1 MLQLFDTAYRLIEK
15 CEFIIIKIMRYISI
29 ICVLL
34 VFISLNAQELTVTQH
49 LEDFDLVVQ
58 QVEGNYAGFSSKV
71 TNATDSS
78 YQAHKADLRNQVE
91 LGKRDGADAAA
102 EYVAWFADNHLYMF
116 NNGYNMSQQYLPARK
131 ELTDHLNMD
140 YHPKKLADKV
150 TDKTFLIRFP
160 SCQGY
165 DPNMEW
171 IEESIKLYLQ
181 SGCAN
186 LIIDLRGNS
195 GGQDQFYEPYLKLLY
210 DHPGLTEGAE
220 FYNTVE
226 NREAF
231 EQLSQMNGNP
241 EWLESRLK
249 KCRES
254 ANGSFVLF
262 GDSLITIE
270 YDSIYEKPIKAAII
284 IDKYVMSSGEQM
296 LLEVQATSNRVTIYG
311 RDNTMGCL
319 DFSNVR
325 PAAELPNGKGTLAI
339 PTTRSCRLSNKGIDE
354 TGIQPD
360 VRITLPLPQSLSDNL
375 DDWVIW
381 VAAELEK

>member
-1 MLQLFDTAYRLIEK
+1 
-15 CEFIIIKIMRYISI
+15 MRYIAI
-29 ICVLL
+29 ISALL
-34 VFISLNAQELTVTQH
+34 VTMGIFAQELSVTQH

-58 QVEGNYAGFSSKV
+58 QVEENYAGFSSKV
-71 TNATDSS
+71 TNYNDSS
-78 YQAHKADLRNQVE
+78 YKAHKADLRNQVE

-102 EYVAWFADNHLYMF
+102 EYLAWFADNHLYMF

-131 ELTDHLNMD
+131 QLTDHLNMD
-140 YHPKKLADKV
+140 YKPKKQACKV

-160 SCQGY
+160 SCGGN
-165 DPNMEW
+165 DPNIGW
-171 IEESIKLYLQ
+171 IEESIELYKQ

-195 GGQDQFYEPYLKLLY
+195 GGQDQFYKPYLKLLY

-220 FYNTVE
+220 FLNTVA
-226 NREAF
+226 NRDAF
-231 EQLSQMNGNP
+231 EQLSQMNGRP
-241 EWLESRLK
+241 EWLESRLER
-249 KCRES
+249 CRKS

-262 GDSLITIE
+262 GDSLTLIE
-270 YDSIYEKPIKAAII
+270 YDTIYEKPIKAAVI

-296 LLEVQATSNRVTIYG
+296 VLEIQATSDRTTIYG

-339 PTTRSCRLSNKGIDE
+339 PTTRSCRLPNNGIDE

-360 VRITLPLPQSLSDNL
+360 VRITLPLPESLSDNL

-381 VAAELEK
+381 VAADLEK